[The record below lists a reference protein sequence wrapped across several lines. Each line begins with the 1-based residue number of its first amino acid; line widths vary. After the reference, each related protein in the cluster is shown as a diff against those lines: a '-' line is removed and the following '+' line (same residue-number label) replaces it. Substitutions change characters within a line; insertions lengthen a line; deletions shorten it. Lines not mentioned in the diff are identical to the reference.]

1 MWLSEETVMP
11 IYKTEFQAGKLSQD
25 VENDVIAFLN
35 ERKEMAF
42 TSQEIMA
49 GVHFQI
55 NFSTLETSG
64 LSTFAVADF
73 ISLLYEMVSKGK
85 VTNKI
90 VEGQMYF
97 TAVSDALSKCPKCG
111 REVAE
116 PKKTWTLAG
125 RPDRQGQR
133 LTLKIGLFEC
143 PTHGTFRT
151 TLNKQ
156 KT

>member
-1 MWLSEETVMP
+1 MP
-11 IYKTEFQAGKLSQD
+11 INKTEFKSGKLSQE
-25 VENDVIAFLN
+25 VENDVISFLN

-42 TSQEIMA
+42 TSQEIMD
-49 GVHFQI
+49 GVHFQT
-55 NFSTLETSG
+55 NFSTLETSR

-73 ISLLYEMVSKGK
+73 ISLLYEMVNRGK

-97 TAVSDALSKCPKCG
+97 TIVGDILSKCPKCG
-111 REVAE
+111 KEVLG
-116 PKKTWTLAG
+116 PKKMWTLAG

-143 PTHGTFRT
+143 PEHGTFRT
-151 TLNKQ
+151 TLDKQ

>member
-1 MWLSEETVMP
+1 MP
-11 IYKTEFQAGKLSQD
+11 IYKTEFQAGRLSQD
-25 VENDVIAFLN
+25 VENDVISFLK

-42 TSQEIMA
+42 TSQEIMD
-49 GVHFQI
+49 GVHFQT
-55 NFSTLETSG
+55 NFSTLETSR

-73 ISLLYEMVSKGK
+73 IALLYEMVNRGK
-85 VTNKI
+85 LTNKI

-97 TAVSDALSKCPKCG
+97 TAVSGVLSRCPKCG

-125 RPDRQGQR
+125 RPDKQGQR
-133 LTLKIGLFEC
+133 LTLNIGLFEC
-143 PTHGTFRT
+143 PIHGTFRT
-151 TLNKQ
+151 TLSKQ